1 METDD
6 DLEIKKKFGVY
17 FDGELIDTI
26 EAESLEDAEEMAYSE
41 IDQVPSQLK
50 YKRRTL
56 YESDE
61 ASNDVEEAFNSYFQV
76 KPLKSKAIE
85 CRLEI

>member
-1 METDD
+1 MENKA
-6 DLEIKKKFGVY
+6 KKKFGVY

-26 EAESLEDAEEMAYSE
+26 EADSLEDAEEIAYSE

-50 YKRRTL
+50 YKGRTL

-61 ASNDVEEAFNSYFQV
+61 ATDDVEEAFNSYFQV
-76 KPLKSKAIE
+76 KPLKKNKMI
-85 CRLEI
+85 LLI

>member
-1 METDD
+1 MEKK
-6 DLEIKKKFGVY
+6 LKKFGVY

-26 EAESLEDAEEMAYSE
+26 EAESLEDAEEIAYSE

-50 YKRRTL
+50 YKGRTL

-61 ASNDVEEAFNSYFQV
+61 ANDDVEEAFNSYFQV
-76 KPLKSKAIE
+76 KPLKK
-85 CRLEI
+85 